1 MRLSSL
7 YCNLAA
13 IFPRID
19 FKDGINVILGEI
31 RVPENRKKDTHNLGK
46 STLGI
51 LIDYCLLRD
60 RDRDELFMHQHE
72 EVFKDFEFFLEF
84 EQYNGGFV
92 TIRRCVRAPTKIS
105 LVRHAIGRSDFTG
118 LPDEGWDHTR
128 IPLNTAKEVLDDM
141 LSFSPSLGVREAISY
156 SLRLQRDYVDVF
168 RPLKWSRSADRQ
180 WKPVVMHFLGLDGKR
195 TDKVYELTESVE
207 LLAKK
212 ARQLKAAARG
222 GPNGRGA
229 GKKKHDLDWL
239 RGVLRERSLE
249 QEAAEREMEQLQFA
263 HHDARESEHLTRDI
277 EQRIAELN
285 QRRYSLQMSA
295 QRIKASLAEQVAFDV
310 EKLRSLYADAQIYL
324 SEQLVRDY
332 DQLLRF
338 NREITEERNDYLKR
352 EAAEIDTEL
361 KDINANLE
369 LLDAR
374 RSEILQGLRTEDSVE
389 RYRSLREEIR
399 RRHVEVSN
407 LERRVAQ
414 FQEANE
420 AEKELQ
426 ENQEELA
433 HATAA
438 LRAEIHASP
447 AVYQRVQQLFSSLVR
462 SVTDKGAVLS
472 TQLNAKGNPEFSA
485 EILSVAGDVTSE
497 ADGNT
502 YRRLLCIAFDVAV
515 LQARDGAGFV
525 RWCFHD
531 GLLETL
537 DDRKKYLLVEALKA
551 TGLQQIITAID
562 SDLPDGPSIFA
573 DHEIVRLLHDAGDD
587 GRLFRMPLW

>member
-13 IFPRID
+13 LFPRID
-19 FKDGINVILGEI
+19 FNQGLNVILGEI

-46 STLGI
+46 STLGV

-84 EQYNGGFV
+84 EQCNGGFV

-118 LPDEGWDHTR
+118 LPDDGWDHTR

-156 SLRLQRDYVDVF
+156 SLRLQRDYVDIF

-180 WKPVVMHFLGLDGKR
+180 WKTVVMHFLGLDGQR

-207 LLAKK
+207 NLSKK
-212 ARQLKAAARG
+212 AKQLKVAARG
-222 GPNGRGA
+222 GPKGRGT
-229 GKKKHDLDWL
+229 GKKHDLDWL

-263 HHDARESEHLTRDI
+263 HHDARESELLTRDL

-324 SEQLVRDY
+324 SDQLVRDY

-352 EAAEIDTEL
+352 EAAGIATEL
-361 KDINANLE
+361 KDVNANLE

-374 RSEILQGLRTEDSVE
+374 RSEILRGLRTEDSVE
-389 RYRSLREEIR
+389 RYRSLRDEIR
-399 RRHVEVSN
+399 RRHIEVSN

-426 ENQEELA
+426 ENQEGLA

-485 EILSVAGDVTSE
+485 EILSVAGEVTSE

-515 LQARDGAGFV
+515 LQARDGGRFV

-537 DDRKKYLLVEALKA
+537 DDRKKYLLVEALKT
-551 TGLQQIITAID
+551 TGLQQIVTAID
-562 SDLPDGPSIFA
+562 SDLPGGPSIFA